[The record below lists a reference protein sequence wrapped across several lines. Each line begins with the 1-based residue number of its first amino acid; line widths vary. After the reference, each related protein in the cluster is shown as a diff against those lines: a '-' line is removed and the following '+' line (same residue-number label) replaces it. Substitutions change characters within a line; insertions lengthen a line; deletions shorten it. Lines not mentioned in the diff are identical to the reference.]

1 MPVLTPKTEQIILL
15 VVIEVLLPLRNT
27 KSSVGTVRRLVIRL
41 KIVSKERKLEV
52 QGKKALANDQV
63 KRSQV

>member
-27 KSSVGTVRRLVIRL
+27 KASVGTVRRLVIRL